1 MAHFAKLHE
10 DSKVTDVYVIHNNE
24 LLVDGIE
31 QESKGIEFITQLMG
45 DGTYVQ
51 TSYNKNFR
59 KNYAGI
65 GRSYDAERDAFISP
79 KPYDSWLLNEDTCRW
94 VSPVARP
101 EGPQSYEWNEESQ
114 EWVARPEGPQSYE
127 WNEESQE
134 WL

>member
-1 MAHFAKLHE
+1 MAHFAKLE
-10 DSKVTDVYVIHNNE
+10 DSKVTGVYVIDNNE
-24 LLVDGIE
+24 LLVDGVE

-51 TSYNKNFR
+51 TSYNTYKGVHSDDKTQFR

-65 GRSYDAERDAFISP
+65 DYSYDSERDAFIP
-79 KPYDSWLLNEDTCRW
+79 PNAFNSWSLDEDTCQW
-94 VSPVARP
+94 VPPVPMP
-101 EGPQSYEWNEESQ
+101 EDGKAYQ
-114 EWVARPEGPQSYE
+114 

>member
-1 MAHFAKLHE
+1 MAHFAKLE
-10 DSKVTDVYVIHNNE
+10 DSKVTGVYVIDNNE
-24 LLVDGIE
+24 LLVDGVE

-51 TSYNKNFR
+51 TSYNTYKGVHSDDKTQFR

-65 GRSYDAERDAFISP
+65 GYSYDSERDAFIP
-79 KPYDSWLLNEDTCRW
+79 PNAFNSWSLDEDTCQW
-94 VSPVARP
+94 VPPVPMP
-101 EGPQSYEWNEESQ
+101 EDGQRYQ
-114 EWVARPEGPQSYE
+114 